1 MATHLGCDREGEAL
15 PPLDKE
21 PGVTQL
27 VKYAA
32 GSGDFNPLHH
42 DYQFPQSKQIGSI
55 IVHGRFKYAAL
66 GELVS
71 NWLGHDGRIQ
81 KISCQ
86 YRGMDL
92 PNQPIVPR
100 HREAEVGR
108 GRQEARA
115 GRDLDREREG
125 QEDDA
130 GRGDR
135 RLQLVARATASEPAG

>member
-1 MATHLGCDREGEAL
+1 MAITWDEIQEGTSL
-15 PPLDKE
+15 PRLEKQ

-42 DYQFPQSKQIGSI
+42 DYQFSQAKQLGSI

-71 NWLGHDGRIQ
+71 NWLGHRGRIR

-86 YRGMDL
+86 FRGMDF
-92 PNQPIVPR
+92 PDQPIVCTGKVTRKWEENGERLAQLTVWTENGEGKQTTPG
-100 HREAEVGR
+100 EAVVVF
-108 GRQEARA
+108 AR
-115 GRDLDREREG
+115 
-125 QEDDA
+125 
-130 GRGDR
+130 
-135 RLQLVARATASEPAG
+135 

>member
-1 MATHLGCDREGEAL
+1 MALKWESIQVGDTL
-15 PPLDKE
+15 PELRKE

-42 DYQFPQSKQIGSI
+42 DYNFSQAKAIGSI

-71 NWLGHDGRIQ
+71 NWLGHQGQIK

-86 YRGMDL
+86 YRGMDFPDKEMVCRGTVDRKWEERGEKL
-92 PNQPIVPR
+92 VELSIWTED
-100 HREAEVGR
+100 EAGKKNTP
-108 GRQEARA
+108 GKAII
-115 GRDLDREREG
+115 
-125 QEDDA
+125 
-130 GRGDR
+130 
-135 RLQLVARATASEPAG
+135 SFK

>member
-1 MATHLGCDREGEAL
+1 MALKWDNIQVGDTL
-15 PPLDKE
+15 PELRKE

-42 DYQFPQSKQIGSI
+42 DYNFPQAKAIGSI

-71 NWLGHDGRIQ
+71 NWLGHQGQIK

-86 YRGMDL
+86 YRGMDFPDKEMVCKGTVDRKWEERGEKL
-92 PNQPIVPR
+92 VELSIWTEDEEGKKNTPGKAIV
-100 HREAEVGR
+100 
-108 GRQEARA
+108 
-115 GRDLDREREG
+115 
-125 QEDDA
+125 
-130 GRGDR
+130 
-135 RLQLVARATASEPAG
+135 SFK